1 MLEHRMELPPFLLDH
16 WMAAHEFATPPIR
29 YNLASSTGPK
39 WSVGEVLR
47 LGNASLDNIGIGYAP
62 PQGSREL
69 RETIAAF
76 LNVDPEWVLTTT
88 GASEAISALFC
99 LAARPGANVV
109 LPSPDFPAFDAMA
122 GVWGIGV
129 NTYALAREAGFA
141 QSPDAVLAA
150 ADAETVLAVI
160 NTPHN
165 PAGTV
170 MPHAGIAQLAEK
182 LGERGIPLIVDEVY
196 HPLYFGNE
204 QPSAATLDNVIVM
217 GDMSK
222 AMSLPGTRL
231 GWLTV
236 RDPKLRERIIDA
248 RSYFTIS
255 GSPVMEAIATQALLH
270 RDAVLGRLREAATA
284 NLALLSAALDRA
296 ANKVRWVK
304 PEGGTLA
311 FPWFRDGRDSRPFC
325 EAVARAGLLIV
336 PGDCYGMPDHFRIGI
351 GAQESDYGEALAL
364 FERVLAE
371 QP

>member
-1 MLEHRMELPPFLLDH
+1 MDLPPFTLDH
-16 WMAAHEFATPPIR
+16 WMAAREFATPPIR

-39 WSVGEVLR
+39 WSVAEVLK
-47 LGNASLDNIGIGYAP
+47 LGNASLDQIGIGYAP
-62 PQGSREL
+62 PEGSREL
-69 RETIAAF
+69 REAIGAF
-76 LNVDPEWVLTTT
+76 LGVDPDWVLTTT

-99 LAARPGANVV
+99 LYARPGANVV

-122 GVWGIGV
+122 GVWGLGV
-129 NTYALAREAGFA
+129 NRYALARDAGFA
-141 QSPDAVLAA
+141 QSPDAVHAA
-150 ADAETVLAVI
+150 ADAGTVLALI

-170 MPHAGIAQLAEK
+170 MPHAEIGGLAER

-196 HPLYFGNE
+196 HPLYFGAG
-204 QPSAATLDNVIVM
+204 QPSAAPLENVIVV

-270 RDAVLGRLREAATA
+270 RDVVLGRLQKAATA
-284 NLALLSAALDRA
+284 NLLLLSEVMERA
-296 ANKVRWVK
+296 AHKIGWVK

-325 EAVARAGLLIV
+325 EAVARAGVLIV

-351 GAQESDYGEALAL
+351 GAQESDYAEALAI
-364 FERVLAE
+364 FERVLAD

>member
-1 MLEHRMELPPFLLDH
+1 MELPPFLLDH

-39 WSVGEVLR
+39 WSVGEVLK
-47 LGNASLDNIGIGYAP
+47 LGNVSLDNIGIGYAP
-62 PQGSREL
+62 PEGTREL
-69 RETIAAF
+69 REAVGAF
-76 LNVDPEWVLTTT
+76 LGVDPDWVVTTT

-99 LAARPGANVV
+99 LYARPGANVV

-122 GVWGIGV
+122 GVWGLGV
-129 NTYALAREAGFA
+129 SPYALARDTGFA

-150 ADAETVLAVI
+150 VDAGTVLALV

-170 MPHAGIAQLAEK
+170 MPHTEIARLAEK

-196 HPLYFGNE
+196 HPLYFGAG
-204 QPSAATLDNVIVM
+204 QPSAAPLENVIVV

-236 RDPKLRERIIDA
+236 QDPKLRERIIDA

-270 RDAVLGRLREAATA
+270 RDAVLGRLQKAAIA
-284 NLALLSAALDRA
+284 NLLLLSAAMDRA
-296 ANKVRWVK
+296 ADKVGWVK

-325 EAVARAGLLIV
+325 EAVAKAGVLIV

-351 GAQESDYGEALAL
+351 GAQENGYAEALAI